1 MGVVLNRTIRILL
14 VDCDIEFRN
23 KLVTELA
30 QEGIFSELAATRQEV
45 LHQLKTL
52 AGQYELVLVGQ
63 LEHSEEQK
71 EIIFDVRRQY
81 QNVDII
87 TLTSAEEAWQSD
99 WTADRP
105 VYCTADR
112 QADRKILAH
121 TIRSAVW
128 YRSERLRS
136 QTLQSLRSV
145 AEQVGVPRSEEALYQ
160 HLYEEAS
167 ALLPGLDGF
176 MIAQYDEQADEV
188 SFPFAYKHDR
198 RIHIQSRKGGNS
210 LAEYVLLTKKP
221 LLLPYGDEMIRM
233 QMGLNAPDPNLGYS
247 RSEIVVPMYLDDGK
261 IYGVVFAST
270 DNPNIHYTL
279 AHLQLL
285 TTFTREAASTIRSFI
300 QIKEA
305 NQLRDATAALA
316 GQRGREGVLR
326 AIVEGAH
333 KIVNSSFTGLI
344 LLGEDGKLHK
354 ASPVIPEDF
363 FDTFEEAR
371 QAGGLTRAVVEMR
384 RPLKIPDTSTNQLV
398 KESVRNAGIKSM
410 LVLPLIHG
418 DRVLGVLYTHT
429 LTFRDFT
436 ARDMAL
442 WTAFATQAAGALDR
456 VIEEERKIQD
466 YQKLVLELGN
476 LEEHLSLKETLVR
489 VASVAKTI
497 FDSDTCRLFYIDPI
511 TGKVVD
517 SAWAEDDVIEY
528 HIERNPRPSGS
539 TYHVLHTKKPFYYPD
554 MRDGPSPRK
563 EILDAGLKSA
573 ASLPLRYG
581 ARDIGVLHCLYFT
594 HPAIFNE
601 HYQTLMEAFGA
612 RAAVA
617 VNRAAREDK
626 AKIWHDLDREIVKC
640 SDVRQLYQLFTQR
653 ANDALGADF
662 SVFYPYD
669 VTSSD
674 KKRLPLADEC
684 VRVGTFRAPWRP
696 PKGGTRGG
704 VFREV
709 AHRESLM
716 IVNELKDQ
724 IKKFS
729 SRLARRE
736 GVRAFVAMRLEV
748 ILPETM
754 EPNLAGILFVN
765 FRQPASLK
773 SADLISLRSA
783 SELIAAGILRLSLQD
798 KLQRAFEEKNK
809 QLRAVIEIFRT
820 YENDSTGLN
829 LDHIT
834 KHAALAL
841 GFDACTILEFDAST
855 RKFTGRGN
863 YGLLHPEYMA
873 VTPRSK
879 FEELYMHQNGPVVVT
894 DVRSD
899 PFMKTS
905 KFVRRE
911 RIRSTVVYPLWAEG
925 ESLGLIFANY
935 RQPKKPT
942 LEELKTLGLIADVT
956 GLVLHRAQLKSE
968 VNEIQQ
974 KEERRRLL
982 VWVSMVEDMWQHT
995 LVLKASSIRN
1005 NAYALLRRL
1014 QHHPRLPAA
1023 MESVPDILADMY
1035 QQAGD
1040 IANAPPRVPLESEMT
1055 KELIPIGALLMEFAE
1070 RERTSNRLR
1079 GDTIHNIDVELKKLG
1094 GVQVYGYRRWLIY
1107 AFESIFQNAY
1117 KAMPKGGQIIIRAC
1131 RQRQWVEIRIQDT
1144 GKGVPRNLREQ
1155 IFKQPMTGKRKHS
1168 GLGIGSVLAT
1178 TLMEETGGSIE
1189 LEKPGPG
1196 DTTVLLRLPI
1206 AKQAKK
1212 K

>member
-1 MGVVLNRTIRILL
+1 
-14 VDCDIEFRN
+14 
-23 KLVTELA
+23 
-30 QEGIFSELAATRQEV
+30 
-45 LHQLKTL
+45 
-52 AGQYELVLVGQ
+52 
-63 LEHSEEQK
+63 
-71 EIIFDVRRQY
+71 
-81 QNVDII
+81 
-87 TLTSAEEAWQSD
+87 
-99 WTADRP
+99 
-105 VYCTADR
+105 
-112 QADRKILAH
+112 
-121 TIRSAVW
+121 
-128 YRSERLRS
+128 
-136 QTLQSLRSV
+136 
-145 AEQVGVPRSEEALYQ
+145 
-160 HLYEEAS
+160 
-167 ALLPGLDGF
+167 
-176 MIAQYDEQADEV
+176 
-188 SFPFAYKHDR
+188 
-198 RIHIQSRKGGNS
+198 
-210 LAEYVLLTKKP
+210 
-221 LLLPYGDEMIRM
+221 
-233 QMGLNAPDPNLGYS
+233 
-247 RSEIVVPMYLDDGK
+247 
-261 IYGVVFAST
+261 VVFAST

-626 AKIWHDLDREIVKC
+626 AKIWHDLDREIINC
-640 SDVRQLYQLFTQR
+640 TEIHQLYQLFTQR
-653 ANDALGADF
+653 ANEALGADF
-662 SVFYPYD
+662 SMFYPYD
-669 VTSSD
+669 PTSVNS
-674 KKRLPLADEC
+674 KRLPLTDEC
-684 VRVGTFRAPWRP
+684 VRVGTFRTPWRP
-696 PKGGTRGG
+696 PKGGKGGG

-709 AHRESLM
+709 ARRQPLV
-716 IVNELKDQ
+716 IVNELKDHS
-724 IKKFS
+724 KKNS
-729 SRLARRE
+729 SHLANRE
-736 GVRAFVAMRLEV
+736 GVKAFVAMRLEV

-765 FRQPASLK
+765 FRQPAALTN
-773 SADLISLRSA
+773 ADLISLQSA
-783 SELIAAGILRLSLQD
+783 SELIAAGILRLSLQA
-798 KLQRAFEEKNK
+798 KLQQAFEQKNK

-820 YENDSTGLN
+820 YEDKSSGLN

-834 KHAALAL
+834 EHAAQAL
-841 GFDACTILEFDAST
+841 GFDACTILEFDYIS

-863 YGLLHPEYMA
+863 YGLLHPEFMN
-873 VTPRSK
+873 VTPRAK
-879 FEELYMHQNGPVVVT
+879 FEELYMHQDGPVVVA

-911 RIRSTVVYPLWAEG
+911 NIRSTVVCPLWAEG

-935 RQPKKPT
+935 RKPT
-942 LEELKTLGLIADVT
+942 RPTPEELKTFGLIADVAAH
-956 GLVLHRAQLKSE
+956 VLYKARLASMF
-968 VNEIQQ
+968 NESQQ
-974 KEERRRLL
+974 KEERRKLL

-1005 NAYALLRRL
+1005 HAYTLLRRL
-1014 QHHPRLPAA
+1014 EHHPRLPAA
-1023 MESVPDILADMY
+1023 MDSVPDILSEMERL
-1035 QQAGD
+1035 AGD
-1040 IANAPPRVPLESEMT
+1040 IASAPPRVPLESEMK
-1055 KELIPIGALLMEFAE
+1055 KELIPIGPLLLEFAE
-1070 RERTSNRLR
+1070 RERRSNRLR
-1079 GDTIHNIDVELKKLG
+1079 GGAQHDIEVQLKKLG
-1094 GVQVYGYRRWLIY
+1094 GAQVYGYRRWLIY
-1107 AFESIFQNAY
+1107 IFESVFQNAY
-1117 KAMPKGGQIIIRAC
+1117 TAMPRGGQIKVDVC
-1131 RQRQWVEIRIQDT
+1131 KQRQSVEIRIQDT
-1144 GKGVPRNLREQ
+1144 GKGVPPRLRDK
-1155 IFKQPMTGKRKHS
+1155 IFKVAITGKRTHA
-1168 GLGIGSVLAT
+1168 GLGIGSLLVT
-1178 TLMEETGGSIE
+1178 TLVEENEGTIE

-1196 DTTVLLRLPI
+1196 DTTVLLRLPMRQQ
-1206 AKQAKK
+1206 ARKQ
-1212 K
+1212 